1 MFKQSIMGDLNNES
15 LIIIGHGGR
24 FLGVGSD
31 GRNKT
36 PIKYVVLPGYV
47 KLKYTK
53 TLLVNGES
61 NKYKETV
68 RFSVTDREG
77 FYNSVLPAI
86 TRAGKR
92 FTVITDIKGTCS
104 IFGGDNG
111 MDMAVVDKKEKSA
124 KNGNGA
130 ANNLKQSIENSAAE
144 LASNVLLT
152 FDSGAHTEATNNG
165 KQKTCTSEEL
175 GIILGN
181 VEKQALCAPG
191 AIKHILNP
199 ISEWVKRVFKLNFH

>member
-1 MFKQSIMGDLNNES
+1 MMES
-15 LIIIGHGGR
+15 LGNAFIIGHGGR

-68 RFSVTDREG
+68 LFSVTDREG

-86 TRAGKR
+86 KRAGKR
-92 FTVITDIKGTCS
+92 FAVITVNRGTCN
-104 IFGGDNG
+104 IFGSDNG
-111 MDMAVVDKKEKSA
+111 MVMDVVDRKEKEN
-124 KNGNGA
+124 KNGPA
-130 ANNLKQSIENSAAE
+130 ANNFKESIESSAAE
-144 LASNVLLT
+144 LASNVLLS

-165 KQKTCTSEEL
+165 KQKSCTSEEL

-181 VEKQALCAPG
+181 GKKQALCAPG
-191 AIKHILNP
+191 GIKHILTS
-199 ISEWVKRVFKLNFH
+199 ISEWVKRIFKLNIN